1 MVWGRI
7 NFKFLT
13 IDWTFAGIS
22 SISMPGLE
30 RDARFL
36 EVQLWWWT
44 RTKDAE
50 GSSFLA
56 GCFFLSVP
64 EKVRFGQLISSLL
77 VSFGFLLCTLTFHF
91 MDVLWLKRNKSVF
104 NAKVLKLA
112 TFRYASDGRILLQTV
127 QFFQI
132 SRSHQP
138 PICSV
143 SSGLLALPAY
153 SRDWDAYEDDH
164 ESLTCHII

>member
-1 MVWGRI
+1 MMMNEDKGCRR
-7 NFKFLT
+7 FKF
-13 IDWTFAGIS
+13 
-22 SISMPGLE
+22 PGRL
-30 RDARFL
+30 
-36 EVQLWWWT
+36 
-44 RTKDAE
+44 
-50 GSSFLA
+50 
-56 GCFFLSVP
+56 FFFKSVP

-91 MDVLWLKRNKSVF
+91 MDVLCLKRNKSVF
-104 NAKVLKLA
+104 DVKVLKLA

-143 SSGLLALPAY
+143 SSRLLALPAY
-153 SRDWDAYEDDH
+153 SRDWDAYEHDH
-164 ESLTCHII
+164 ESLTVYNQNQVATKHPQ